1 MKRNKNGFTLIE
13 LLAVIVILGIIMT
26 IATTNVIKSINNSR
40 EKSKEIAK
48 KEIISYAEAYFATN
62 NSNTDCVSVEKLYDL
77 GYLTGDVTN
86 PETGKNITNKSELRN
101 QNICKTSAS
110 NIPNGTTTEING
122 YKYVITPKDS
132 NSAAEDNKK
141 QDSNTKD
148 NKNQDSNVSK
158 TYKIGDKFCLN
169 KDKECFYVIKNN
181 EKTVKALAE
190 YNLFAGNTVTFSN
203 DCMQLKTNEE
213 ISSSEKGYGL
223 QNKNMT
229 IINWG
234 GECIP
239 KVVGVVEFSLYKN
252 YAGYSYW
259 TTSNGELLN
268 KFGKSYPANVFDSY
282 SSLFDIVK
290 NYKKYINDDLG
301 KKSADLNL
309 ITYEELIG
317 LGCDGSNNKK
327 TCTSADKFV
336 YSTNYWT
343 TSAASADSVW
353 TVFSNGTFNPNS
365 FQDPARFGIRPVIT
379 INKNEI

>member
-101 QNICKTSAS
+101 QKICKTSVS
-110 NIPNGTTTEING
+110 NNPNTNTTEING

-132 NSAAEDNKK
+132 NSAAE
-141 QDSNTKD
+141 D

-169 KDKECFYVIKNN
+169 KDKECFYVIENN

-213 ISSSEKGYGL
+213 LSSSEKGYGL

-239 KVVGVVEFSLYKN
+239 KVVGGVEFSLYKN

-268 KFGKSYPANVFDSY
+268 KFGTSYPANVFDSY

-290 NYKKYINDDLG
+290 YYKKYINDDLG

-317 LGCDGSNNKK
+317 LGCDGSKNKE
-327 TCTSADKFV
+327 TCTSAKKFV

-343 TSAASADSVW
+343 TSAASANSVW
-353 TVFSNGTFNPNS
+353 AVFSYGAFSPTS

>member
-101 QNICKTSAS
+101 QKICKTSVS
-110 NIPNGTTTEING
+110 NNPNTNTTEING

-132 NSAAEDNKK
+132 NSAAE
-141 QDSNTKD
+141 D

-169 KDKECFYVIKNN
+169 KDKECFYVIENN

-239 KVVGVVEFSLYKN
+239 KVVGGVEFSLYKN

-268 KFGKSYPANVFDSY
+268 KFGTSYPANVFDSY

-290 NYKKYINDDLG
+290 YYKKYINDDLG

-317 LGCDGSNNKK
+317 LGCDGSKNKE
-327 TCTSADKFV
+327 TCTSAKKFV

-343 TSAASADSVW
+343 TSAASANSVW
-353 TVFSNGTFNPNS
+353 AVFSYGAFSPTS

>member
-132 NSAAEDNKK
+132 NSAAEDNK
-141 QDSNTKD
+141 
-148 NKNQDSNVSK
+148 NQDSNVSK

-169 KDKECFYVIKNN
+169 KDKECFYVIENN

-239 KVVGVVEFSLYKN
+239 KVVGGVEFSLYKN

-290 NYKKYINDDLG
+290 YYKKYINDDLG

-317 LGCDGSNNKK
+317 LGCDGSKNKE
-327 TCTSADKFV
+327 TCTSAKKFV

-343 TSAASADSVW
+343 TSAASANSVW
-353 TVFSNGTFNPNS
+353 AVFSYGAFSPTS

>member
-1 MKRNKNGFTLIE
+1 MKKDKNGFTLIE

-132 NSAAEDNKK
+132 NSAAEDNK
-141 QDSNTKD
+141 
-148 NKNQDSNVSK
+148 NQDSNVSK

-169 KDKECFYVIKNN
+169 KDKECFYVIENN

-239 KVVGVVEFSLYKN
+239 KVVGGVEFSLYKN

-268 KFGKSYPANVFDSY
+268 KFGTSYPANVFDSY

-317 LGCDGSNNKK
+317 LGCDGSKNKEN
-327 TCTSADKFV
+327 CTSAKKFV

-343 TSAASADSVW
+343 TSAASANSVW
-353 TVFSNGTFNPNS
+353 VVFSYGAFSPTS

>member
-101 QNICKTSAS
+101 QKICKTSVS
-110 NIPNGTTTEING
+110 NIPNTNTTEING

-132 NSAAEDNKK
+132 NSAAEDNKN

-239 KVVGVVEFSLYKN
+239 KVVGGVEFSLYKN

-268 KFGKSYPANVFDSY
+268 KFGTSYPANVFDSY

-290 NYKKYINDDLG
+290 YYKKYINDDLG

-317 LGCDGSNNKK
+317 LGCDGSKNKE
-327 TCTSADKFV
+327 TCTSAKKFV

-343 TSAASADSVW
+343 TSAASANSVW
-353 TVFSNGTFNPNS
+353 AVFSYGAFSPTS

>member
-132 NSAAEDNKK
+132 NSATE
-141 QDSNTKD
+141 D

-169 KDKECFYVIKNN
+169 KDKECFYVIENN

-239 KVVGVVEFSLYKN
+239 KVVGGVEFSLYKN

-268 KFGKSYPANVFDSY
+268 KFGTSYPANVFDSY

-317 LGCDGSNNKK
+317 LGCDGSKNKE
-327 TCTSADKFV
+327 TCTSAKKFV

-343 TSAASADSVW
+343 TSAASANSVW
-353 TVFSNGTFNPNS
+353 AVFSYGAFSPTS

>member
-101 QNICKTSAS
+101 QKICKTSVS
-110 NIPNGTTTEING
+110 NNPNTNTTEING

-132 NSAAEDNKK
+132 NSAAE
-141 QDSNTKD
+141 D

-169 KDKECFYVIKNN
+169 KDKECFYVIENN

-213 ISSSEKGYGL
+213 FSSSEKGYGL

-239 KVVGVVEFSLYKN
+239 KVVGGVEFSLYKN

-268 KFGKSYPANVFDSY
+268 KFGTSYPANVFDSY

-290 NYKKYINDDLG
+290 YYKKYINDDLG

-317 LGCDGSNNKK
+317 LGCDGSKNKE
-327 TCTSADKFV
+327 TCTSAKKFV

-343 TSAASADSVW
+343 TSAASANSVW
-353 TVFSNGTFNPNS
+353 AVFSYGAFSPTS

>member
-101 QNICKTSAS
+101 QKICKTSVS
-110 NIPNGTTTEING
+110 NNPNTNTTEING

-132 NSAAEDNKK
+132 NSAAE
-141 QDSNTKD
+141 D

-169 KDKECFYVIKNN
+169 KDKECFYVIENN

-203 DCMQLKTNEE
+203 DCMKLKTNEE

-239 KVVGVVEFSLYKN
+239 KVVGGVEFSLYKN

-268 KFGKSYPANVFDSY
+268 KFGTSYPANVFDSY

-290 NYKKYINDDLG
+290 YYKKYINDDLG

-317 LGCDGSNNKK
+317 LGCDGSKNKE
-327 TCTSADKFV
+327 TCTSAKKFV

-343 TSAASADSVW
+343 TSAASANSVW
-353 TVFSNGTFNPNS
+353 AVFSYGAFSPTS

>member
-62 NSNTDCVSVEKLYDL
+62 NSGDDCVSVEKLYDL

-101 QNICKTSAS
+101 QKICKTSAS

-148 NKNQDSNVSK
+148 NKKQDSNVSK

-223 QNKNMT
+223 QNKNMA
-229 IINWG
+229 IIDWG
-234 GECIP
+234 GKCIP
-239 KVVGVVEFSLYKN
+239 KVVGGIEFSLYKN

-268 KFGKSYPANVFDSY
+268 KFGTSYPANVFDSY

-290 NYKKYINDDLG
+290 YYKKYINDDLE

-353 TVFSNGTFNPNS
+353 AVFSNGTFNPNS

>member
-101 QNICKTSAS
+101 QKICKTSVS
-110 NIPNGTTTEING
+110 NNPNTNTTEING

-132 NSAAEDNKK
+132 NSAAE
-141 QDSNTKD
+141 D

-239 KVVGVVEFSLYKN
+239 KVVGGVEFSLYKN

-268 KFGKSYPANVFDSY
+268 KFGTSYPANVFDSY

-317 LGCDGSNNKK
+317 LGCDGSKNKE
-327 TCTSADKFV
+327 TCTSAKKFV

-343 TSAASADSVW
+343 TSAASANSVW
-353 TVFSNGTFNPNS
+353 AVFSYGAFSPTS

>member
-101 QNICKTSAS
+101 QKICKTSVS
-110 NIPNGTTTEING
+110 NIPNTNTTEING

-132 NSAAEDNKK
+132 NSAAE
-141 QDSNTKD
+141 D

-169 KDKECFYVIKNN
+169 KDKECFYVIENN

-239 KVVGVVEFSLYKN
+239 KVVGGVEFSLYKN

-290 NYKKYINDDLG
+290 YYKKYINDDLG

-317 LGCDGSNNKK
+317 LGCDGSKNKE
-327 TCTSADKFV
+327 TCTSAKKFV

-343 TSAASADSVW
+343 TSAASANSVW
-353 TVFSNGTFNPNS
+353 AVFSYGAFSPTS

>member
-132 NSAAEDNKK
+132 NSAAEDNK
-141 QDSNTKD
+141 
-148 NKNQDSNVSK
+148 NQDSNVSK

-239 KVVGVVEFSLYKN
+239 KVVGGVEFSLYKN

-268 KFGKSYPANVFDSY
+268 KFGTSYPANVFDSY

-317 LGCDGSNNKK
+317 LGCDGSKNKE
-327 TCTSADKFV
+327 TCTSAKKFV

-343 TSAASADSVW
+343 TSAASANSVW
-353 TVFSNGTFNPNS
+353 AVFSYGAFSPTS

>member
-101 QNICKTSAS
+101 QKICKTSVS
-110 NIPNGTTTEING
+110 NNPNTNTTEINV

-132 NSAAEDNKK
+132 NSAAE
-141 QDSNTKD
+141 D

-239 KVVGVVEFSLYKN
+239 KVVGGVEFSLYKN

-268 KFGKSYPANVFDSY
+268 KFGTSYPANVFDSY

-290 NYKKYINDDLG
+290 YYKKYINDDLG

-317 LGCDGSNNKK
+317 LGCDGSKNKE
-327 TCTSADKFV
+327 TCTSAKKFV

-343 TSAASADSVW
+343 TSAASANSVW
-353 TVFSNGTFNPNS
+353 AVFSYGAFSPTS

>member
-48 KEIISYAEAYFATN
+48 KEIVSYAEAYFATN

-101 QNICKTSAS
+101 QKICKTSVS
-110 NIPNGTTTEING
+110 NNPNTNTTEING

-132 NSAAEDNKK
+132 NSAAE
-141 QDSNTKD
+141 D

-169 KDKECFYVIKNN
+169 KDKECFYVIENN

-239 KVVGVVEFSLYKN
+239 KVVGGVEFSLYKN

-268 KFGKSYPANVFDSY
+268 KFGTSYPANVFDSY

-290 NYKKYINDDLG
+290 YYKKYINDDLG

-317 LGCDGSNNKK
+317 LGCDGSKNKE
-327 TCTSADKFV
+327 TCTSAKKFV

-343 TSAASADSVW
+343 TSAASANSVW
-353 TVFSNGTFNPNS
+353 AVFSYGAFSPTS